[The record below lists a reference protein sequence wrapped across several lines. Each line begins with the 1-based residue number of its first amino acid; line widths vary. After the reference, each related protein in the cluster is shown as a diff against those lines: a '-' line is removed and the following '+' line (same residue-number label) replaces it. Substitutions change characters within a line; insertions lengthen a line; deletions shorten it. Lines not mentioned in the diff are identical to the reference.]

1 MNAATIKPTNGVPVG
16 VESQPGVVVELAP
29 GPVRGE
35 GLDALVGQHAHVDLE
50 AEQGEHRESE
60 DGEDDHIPQVLHGL
74 NHSTNNGL

>member
-1 MNAATIKPTNGVPVG
+1 M
-16 VESQPGVVVELAP
+16 VELAP

-60 DGEDDHIPQVLHGL
+60 DREDDHIPQVLH
-74 NHSTNNGL
+74 